1 MISHAELDSALSR
14 AAFRDWQGNLI
25 FQAKRYK
32 NQTEESKRAIQQ
44 ATVERQRALVAA
56 IARGPNAVREFLCA
70 GLEPSEA
77 ATLLSKLPSLPA
89 ALTEAEMTQTTLQV
103 DREVSRTLDDWGI
116 TPMLAAESSFWALC
130 HARWIGDDAFPDGV
144 ARVFAGGDKTSS
156 DSEALTRT
164 FLRRTCGLPVERG
177 NTSVITDCPLSAAW
191 WRHRIAMEVSD
202 TLVEEGEVLTI
213 AQAHRVLQGSVVWE
227 TFVMNLI
234 RRLAS
239 INAPRARA
247 AVVLALHDHSRQNE
261 GRSTPREIVSN
272 CMQGVAQLGERYSF
286 AFVEWDRLR
295 ESATAGTATDAARS
309 Q

>member
-1 MISHAELDSALSR
+1 MITHAELDSALSR
-14 AAFRDWQGNLI
+14 AAFRDWQGDLI
-25 FQAKRYK
+25 FQAKRHK
-32 NQTEESKRAIQQ
+32 NQSDEAKSVIQRAT
-44 ATVERQRALVAA
+44 AERQRVLVSA
-56 IARGPNAVREFLCA
+56 ITRGPSSVREFLCA
-70 GLEPSEA
+70 GLETSEA

-89 ALTEAEMTQTTLQV
+89 PLTEAEMTQTTLQV

-144 ARVFAGGDKTSS
+144 AKVFAGGDKASS

-191 WRHRIAMEVSD
+191 WRHRIAVEVSD
-202 TLVEEGEVLTI
+202 TLVDEGEVLTV

-247 AVVLALHDHSRQNE
+247 AVVLALHEHSRQNE
-261 GRSTPREIVSN
+261 GRSIPREIVST
-272 CMQGVAQLGERYSF
+272 CMQSVARLGERYSF
-286 AFVEWDRLR
+286 ALVDWSLLR
-295 ESATAGTATDAARS
+295 EAAAAGTTADAEAS
-309 Q
+309 H